1 MTTKNIR
8 SVITALL
15 LFGITLAA
23 GAQDRQL
30 DGTWHSAEGL
40 ELRFGNGNLEL
51 QMNHEELETG
61 FMLMARGTFT
71 ASGGKITVTY
81 THYHGAFFLEV
92 MNTTLFGIR
101 SGGWYTL
108 DELDIAH
115 AQNPRLGA
123 YGPAHAVAACPALY
137 DGYRPHNI
145 NNSFTLEFGTFT
157 RQ

>member
-40 ELRFGNGNLEL
+40 ELRLDNGNLEL

-81 THYHGAFFLEV
+81 THYHGAFLLEV
-92 MNTTLFGIR
+92 MNTTVFGIR

-108 DELDIAH
+108 DELDTAMHRIPGLEPM
-115 AQNPRLGA
+115 AQLMLSQLAPLFMTDTA
-123 YGPAHAVAACPALY
+123 P
-137 DGYRPHNI
+137 I
-145 NNSFTLEFGTFT
+145 I
-157 RQ
+157 